1 MAKTLPRLPRILPD
15 TKASGAGRGNFPI
28 ADLLV
33 TLSEDRLD
41 TADGPRQ
48 LVVADGRRDPW
59 ILGTDSIAGEVIPNK
74 GNYGV
79 VYRIRI
85 RRESSDGR
93 SLAVFMHNL
102 YPASEFCR
110 NQSSAIKISDG
121 MHPGGVVSIPGKTTF
136 FGGVGENV
144 LLQTFAPLPVG
155 ESDIIEIL
163 YSPPGASCLPT
174 PIFFVPF

>member
-1 MAKTLPRLPRILPD
+1 M
-15 TKASGAGRGNFPI
+15 
-28 ADLLV
+28 
-33 TLSEDRLD
+33 
-41 TADGPRQ
+41 
-48 LVVADGRRDPW
+48 
-59 ILGTDSIAGEVIPNK
+59 IPNK

-102 YPASEFCR
+102 FPANQFCR

-121 MHPGGVVSIPGKTTF
+121 LPPGGIVSIPTSATS
-136 FGGVGENV
+136 FGGADENV
-144 LLQTFAPLPVG
+144 LLQTFAPLPEG
-155 ESDIIEIL
+155 ETDIIEIL